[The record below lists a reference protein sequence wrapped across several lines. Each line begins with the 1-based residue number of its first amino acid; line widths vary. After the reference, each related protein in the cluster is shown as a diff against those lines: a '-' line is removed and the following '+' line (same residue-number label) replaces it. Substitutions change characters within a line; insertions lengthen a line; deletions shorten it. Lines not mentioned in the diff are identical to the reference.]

1 MNSTDFTVWMY
12 RNNLSNSAASRTLG
26 LTRNAV
32 RAYLDPQRAKPLP
45 RYVALACAA
54 IDAELE
60 PVGGEDDDGG
70 W

>member
-1 MNSTDFTVWMY
+1 MNSTDFTVWMF
-12 RNNLSNSAASRTLG
+12 RHSLSNSAASRTLG